1 GLMNTLKGAATNAAV
16 TLLDKIQC
24 KLTGTC

>member
-1 GLMNTLKGAATNAAV
+1 GLMSTLKGAATNVAV
-16 TLLDKIQC
+16 TLLNKLQC